1 MGAMRIEALLAGGY
15 ALFLAGAATALELM
29 ARHAHRRSMA
39 VPTKGF
45 LYHSGLDVWIC
56 PTGQHLH
63 RTHSNQ
69 AVGVFRY
76 RADARICNECAV
88 KRHCTDSEEGRVIE
102 QYADSWLQSGLRQFH
117 RGLSLALLVL
127 AFLGLS
133 VELFRQQGLAEQIAI
148 GSLAVLIGARGVHS
162 LAGLRAATRK

>member
-1 MGAMRIEALLAGGY
+1 MGAIRIEALVAGGY

-45 LYHSGLDVWIC
+45 LYHGGPDVWIC

-63 RTHSNQ
+63 RTDSNQ
-69 AVGVFRY
+69 AAGVFRY

-88 KRHCTDSEEGRVIE
+88 KRHCADSEEGRVIE
-102 QYADSWLQSGLRQFH
+102 QYADSWLQSR
-117 RGLSLALLVL
+117 
-127 AFLGLS
+127 
-133 VELFRQQGLAEQIAI
+133 E
-148 GSLAVLIGARGVHS
+148 GSFAD
-162 LAGLRAATRK
+162 